1 MPLPTLAEFKAHLR
15 IRHDAED
22 ADLQDKLDAAA
33 DYAAQYLG
41 RPIPWQDADG
51 VDVEVPKSVGLA
63 IKIIAAEYYANR
75 EESMVGVTYTKL
87 NKAENMLHFYRVGL
101 GI

>member
-1 MPLPTLAEFKAHLR
+1 MPLPTVADLKAHLH

-22 ADLQDKLDAAA
+22 VDLQDKLDAAI
-33 DYAAQYLG
+33 DYASQFLG
-41 RPIPWQDADG
+41 RPIPWTDEEGAA
-51 VDVEVPKSVGLA
+51 VEVPKSVGLA

-75 EESMVGVTYTKL
+75 EQSIVGVAYSKIPT
-87 NKAENMLHFYRVGL
+87 AENMLHFYRVGL

>member
-1 MPLPTLAEFKAHLR
+1 MPLPTVADLKAHLR

-22 ADLQDKLDAAA
+22 VDLQDKLEAAI
-33 DYAAQYLG
+33 DYAAQFIG
-41 RPIPWQDADG
+41 RPIPWTDEMGAA
-51 VDVEVPKSVGLA
+51 VEVPKSVGLA

-75 EESMVGVTYTKL
+75 EESVVGTIYTKIP
-87 NKAENMLHFYRVGL
+87 KAENMLHFYRVGL